1 MRPFWVKSAIL
12 GTFLAFSGCH
22 KAPAD
27 DTIEPYKKRKE
38 VACLKH
44 SKDLAF
50 VQPAMAL
57 RALVAMLQDEGY
69 IIDNYREDLGFLTAV
84 KQQPDEVA
92 FDQKADFSTLEL
104 SAQVQAQETGSVIKV
119 NFIGKSFD
127 DAGMVTSLV
136 PMDEEGVYSAFFSR
150 LIGRISLPK
159 PAKEPGS

>member
-1 MRPFWVKSAIL
+1 MQPFWVKSAVFGAL
-12 GTFLAFSGCH
+12 LAFSGCH

-44 SKDLAF
+44 SKDLVS
-50 VQPAMAL
+50 VQPAIAL
-57 RALVAMLQDEGY
+57 RALVAMLHDEGY
-69 IIDNYREDLGFLTAV
+69 VIDNYSEELGFLTAV
-84 KQQPDEVA
+84 KQQPDEA
-92 FDQKADFSTLEL
+92 IFDQKADFSTLEL
-104 SAQVQAQETGSVIKV
+104 SAQVQPQDGGSIIKI

-127 DAGMVTSLV
+127 GAGLVTSLV
-136 PMDEEGVYSAFFSR
+136 PMDEEGVYEAFFSR

>member
-1 MRPFWVKSAIL
+1 MRPFWIKSTIL
-12 GTFLAFSGCH
+12 SALLAFSGCH

-44 SKDLAF
+44 SKDLLSI
-50 VQPAMAL
+50 QPAVAL
-57 RALVAMLQDEGY
+57 RALVAMLHDEGY
-69 IIDNYREDLGFLTAV
+69 VIDNYSEELGFLTAV

-104 SAQVQAQETGSVIKV
+104 SAQVQAQDSGSIVKI

-127 DAGMVTSLV
+127 GSGMVTSLV
-136 PMDEEGVYSAFFSR
+136 PMDEEGVYEAFFSR
-150 LIGRISLPK
+150 LLGRISLPK